1 MNDYG
6 LRLPEF
12 WAYVIY
18 ADGTELNVANT
29 DTLEKWEAEWYKE
42 MWKSKG
48 KVVAVELRTAKDDL
62 VTRYNF
68 EED

>member
-6 LRLPEF
+6 LRLPEL

-29 DTLEKWEAEWYKE
+29 DTLDEWEAEWYKK
-42 MWKSKG
+42 MWEHKG
-48 KVVAVELRTAKDDL
+48 KVVAVELRTSNDDL
-62 VTRYNF
+62 VMRRIF
-68 EED
+68 KED